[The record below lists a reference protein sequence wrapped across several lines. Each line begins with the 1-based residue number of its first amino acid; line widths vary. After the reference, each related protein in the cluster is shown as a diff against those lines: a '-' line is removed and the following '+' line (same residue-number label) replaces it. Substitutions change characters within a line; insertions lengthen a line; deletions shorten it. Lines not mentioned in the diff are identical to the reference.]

1 LISHGSWNV
10 AFSRMVRVHL
20 AKAEGM
26 FKNDILE
33 QDFPLRL

>member
-1 LISHGSWNV
+1 MEAGMLV
-10 AFSRMVRVHL
+10 FSRMVSVHL